1 MGDVLHTLPAVASLK
16 HSCPGCRLTWAIEP
30 QWAGL
35 LEGNP
40 FIDRVTLVKR
50 SGPGTLMTSW
60 RALRRERYDLA
71 VDFQGLIK
79 SALVASAGRPDRIF
93 GFHNSQVRERPAALF
108 YSNRV
113 RVQAAHVVDR
123 NLELAAAAA
132 GAFSVV
138 RTFPVPAGE
147 QQGPLPDEPYIL
159 ACPMAGW
166 RSKQWPL
173 EYYLELARMLRKE
186 KGMRLVVDTP
196 PSVVDLPVAGSEAFR
211 HFSTLP
217 GLIFAM
223 RRAAGF
229 VGGDSGPLHLAA
241 ALGKPGVAI
250 FGPTDPARNGPYGE
264 SFAVLRSPDA
274 VTSYKREEQIH
285 ASMLAIRPAQ
295 VLAAL
300 EQQLARRQADCIQ

>member
-16 HSCPGCRLTWAIEP
+16 HSCPGCRLTWAIESK
-30 QWAGL
+30 WAGL

-40 FIDRVTLVKR
+40 FVDRVTTVKR
-50 SGPGTLMTSW
+50 SGPGALLETW
-60 RALRRERYDLA
+60 RELRRERYDLA

-79 SALVASAGRPDRIF
+79 SALVASVARPDRIY
-93 GFHNSQVRERPAALF
+93 GFHNSQVRERPAAMF

-113 RVQAAHVVDR
+113 RSKAVHVVDC

-132 GAFSVV
+132 GAASVV
-138 RTFPVPAGE
+138 RTFPVPAGQ
-147 QQGPLPDEPYIL
+147 QQGALPEEPFIL
-159 ACPMAGW
+159 ACPLAGW

-173 EYYLELARMLRKE
+173 EYYLELARLLWQE
-186 KGMRLVVDTP
+186 KGMRMVIDTP
-196 PSVVDLPVAGSEAFR
+196 PSSVDLPISGSEAFR

-241 ALGKPGVAI
+241 ALGKAGVAI

-264 SFAVLRSPDA
+264 RFRVLRSPGA
-274 VTSYKREEQIH
+274 VTSYKRRPEID
-285 ASMLAIRPAQ
+285 ASMLEIRPDQ
-295 VLAAL
+295 VMAAL
-300 EQQLARRQADCIQ
+300 TTQLIKADCIQ